1 MPLKSTAAERTL
13 RLKQKLTGE
22 SALMPTA
29 PSVVGRLHTALS
41 ALRQGETVQPEA
53 IFRDI
58 LASAPQNPDALH
70 GLGLILLQRGE
81 TKDAIGLL
89 KRALKTGKA
98 PGQFHVNLAVALE
111 TDGQI
116 ENALKTLKKA
126 VSQDGDDPFL
136 HQSLGVFLFNRSRDK
151 DALHALEK
159 AARLNPELPRLQ
171 LMLGDIHIK
180 NQRDDLALEC
190 YKRHVEQNPED
201 RRILSRVAYLLA
213 NQGKHQ
219 EILDRLLPLYED
231 GTTDGDLCN
240 NIGSALIHL
249 DRLDDAEPYI
259 LKAYELDPSR
269 WEFNAN
275 VAGLHMANERLDAA
289 VTLFERLKEQY
300 PDNPQP
306 ATDLALIYIRMG
318 RVEDARRELEAITE
332 AHPEHDPAWVALG
345 MLNMTETRYYDA
357 ADAYRKAIEVNP
369 INVHANSNLSIV
381 LKPLNE
387 LDEASFYANKTIHL
401 PGFSPAFFSN
411 AFQVFHATCDFDGIS
426 QLGDLRELVD
436 NVADNALPGC
446 VFDLMRYAED
456 LETSRWVASVNR
468 RWGLVLEE
476 SAARNP
482 LPPMPT
488 WAKHDKVR
496 VGFLSSDLRDH
507 SVGKHITPL
516 MENFDSERLEVYGYS
531 AWNAEGDRVHE
542 ALAQR
547 MNGGIRNVSNLMAR
561 DVAAVIRA
569 DEIDILFELNGHTM
583 GARLD
588 VVPYRPAPVQIEW
601 LGFPFTTGLK
611 DLDYF
616 LLDEHVAPA
625 DLSLMLEKPLMMP
638 ESWTIFGGYPD
649 MPITGTLPVEE
660 NGYITFG
667 SLNAPYKMTRP
678 TIEAWS
684 RVMLQVPNS
693 RMMIVRPDVKSRIL
707 CANIA
712 NEFNNCGINPERIGF
727 FDNRSNKINFQNCY
741 NFIDMTMDTMPV
753 TGGTTTCDAMWMG
766 VPVVTLAGPSYHQRI
781 SHALLSH
788 IGLQELSTTSLD
800 EFVQR
805 SVDLAGDIDSLRFLR
820 RNLRTILRESYLC
833 DGPRYATHFCDV
845 MEKVAREHG
854 LA

>member
-1 MPLKSTAAERTL
+1 MPLKTPAAEPTPHF
-13 RLKQKLTGE
+13 KQKLAAETALLPTGTSTVE
-22 SALMPTA
+22 
-29 PSVVGRLHTALS
+29 RLHTAIA
-41 ALRQGETVQPEA
+41 ALRLGDTAKPEA
-53 IFRDI
+53 IFTDI
-58 LASAPQNPDALH
+58 LASWPQNPDALH
-70 GLGLILLQRGE
+70 GLGLIHLQRGE
-81 TKDAIGLL
+81 TTEAIDLL
-89 KRALKTGKA
+89 ERAVATGRV

-116 ENALKTLKKA
+116 ANALKALKTA
-126 VSQDGDDPFL
+126 VSQDRQDPFL
-136 HQSLGVFLFNRSRDK
+136 YQSLGVFLFNRSRDAE
-151 DALHALEK
+151 ALRALEK

-180 NQRDDLALEC
+180 NLREDKALDC
-190 YKRHVEQNPED
+190 YQLHVEQNPD
-201 RRILSRVAYLLA
+201 DWRILSRVAYLLG
-213 NQGKHQ
+213 NQGRHQ
-219 EILDRLLPLYED
+219 EILDLLLPLYDED
-231 GTTDGDLCN
+231 TTDGDLCN
-240 NIGSALIHL
+240 NIGSALIL
-249 DRLDDAEPYI
+249 LGRLNDAEPYI
-259 LKAYELDPSR
+259 LKAYDLDPSR

-318 RVEDARRELEAITE
+318 RVEDAKREILAINE

-345 MLNMTETRYYDA
+345 MLLTTETKYIDA
-357 ADAYRKAIEVNP
+357 AEAYRKAIEVNP
-369 INVHANSNLSIV
+369 INVHANSNLAMV

-387 LDEASFYANKTIHL
+387 LDEAAFYANKTIHL
-401 PGFSPAFFSN
+401 PGYAPAFFSN
-411 AFQVFHATCDFDGIS
+411 VFQVFHATCDFDGIG

-456 LETSRWVASVNR
+456 IETSRWVASINR
-468 RWGLVLEE
+468 RWGEVLEE

-482 LPPMPT
+482 LPPMPAR
-488 WAKHDKVR
+488 AKHDKIR

-507 SVGKHITPL
+507 SVGKHIRPL
-516 MENFDSERLEVYGYS
+516 MEHFDRDRLEVYGYS
-531 AWNAEGDRVHE
+531 AWNADGDTVHE

-547 MNGGIRNVSNLMAR
+547 MNGGIRTVATLPAR
-561 DVAAVIRA
+561 AVAEVIRA
-569 DEIDILFELNGHTM
+569 DEIDILFELNGHTL

-588 VVPYRPAPVQIEW
+588 VVPYRAAPVQIEW

-616 LLDEHVAPA
+616 MLDKYVAPV
-625 DLSLMLEKPLMMP
+625 DPSLMIEKPLMMP

-649 MPITGTLPVEE
+649 MPITDTLPIEQ

-667 SLNAPYKMTRP
+667 SLNAPYKMTQT
-678 TIEAWS
+678 TIAAWS
-684 RVMLQVPNS
+684 RVMQQVPNS
-693 RMMIVRPDVKSRIL
+693 QMVIVRPDVKSRVL

-712 NEFNNCGINPERIGF
+712 SEFGKHGISSDRLGF
-727 FDNRSNKINFQNCY
+727 FDNRSKQINFLNCY
-741 NFIDMTMDTMPV
+741 NFIDITMDTFPV

-788 IGLQELSTTSLD
+788 IGLEELSTSSTD

-805 SVDLAGDIDSLRFLR
+805 SVDLANDVDSLRFLR

-833 DGPRYATHFCDV
+833 DGPRYARHFCDV